1 MAKYKLEDIAKR
13 CSDALEKKEQWR
25 SIYEDCYEFA
35 MPSRNIYDGG
45 YENRVGGQNKMV
57 RVFDSTAI
65 HSTHRFANRLQS
77 GLFPPYSRWCRLE
90 AGPEIPPERRPEAQ
104 AALDIYTEKMFSV
117 LRQTNFDLA
126 MGEFLLDLC
135 AGTAAMIIQPGD
147 AITPIKYQTVP
158 PFLLGIEEG
167 ANGVIDNTQRSAIQ
181 NEFSALA
188 SEIERIA
195 VTTKFNGLNLIQGG
209 NDLTFQ
215 IGFDGGSTSQ
225 LTYGAVDVRLAGM
238 GLASTGVSAPSF
250 SVLATAGDEV
260 QSQVAARSALDA
272 IQLAITS
279 VNQQRGK
286 LGALESRLEVTINNL
301 QVARENF
308 KAAESRIRDVDV
320 ATEAAEL
327 TRLNILQQAGAAVLA
342 QANQVPQLALQLL
355 GR

>member
-1 MAKYKLEDIAKR
+1 MAINIRTNLPALSAQRNLEAT
-13 CSDALEKKEQWR
+13 S
-25 SIYEDCYEFA
+25 
-35 MPSRNIYDGG
+35 
-45 YENRVGGQNKMV
+45 
-57 RVFDSTAI
+57 
-65 HSTHRFANRLQS
+65 NRLTTSYQRLSS
-77 GLFPPYSRWCRLE
+77 GLRINRASDDA
-90 AGPEIPPERRPEAQ
+90 AGLAIAENLRANSATATVAMRNANDGISVITIADQ
-104 AALDIYTEKMFSV
+104 AVGQVTSV
-117 LRQTNFDLA
+117 LNRMAELA
-126 MGEFLLDLC
+126 E
-135 AGTAAMIIQPGD
+135 QS
-147 AITPIKYQTVP
+147 
-158 PFLLGIEEG
+158 
-167 ANGVIDNTQRSAIQ
+167 ANGVIDNTQRSALQ

-195 VTTKFNGLNLIQGG
+195 VTTKFNGLNLIKGG

-238 GLASTGVSAPSF
+238 GLATTGVSAPSF